1 MCLNGFSRRIKIPSY
16 EFLNKDTNEIEEH
29 RMSYK
34 ELDSFKENNPH
45 LERHFSYENLP
56 GLGDTMRMSINAGMK
71 ADAAFEKGVIERIK
85 KTVPGNTLARTHKT
99 KLPREW

>member
-1 MCLNGFSRRIKIPSY
+1 MPTY
-16 EFLNKDTNEIEEH
+16 EFLNKETNEIEEH
-29 RMSYK
+29 VMSYK
-34 ELDSFKENNPH
+34 VLDAFKEENPH

-85 KTVPGNTLARTHKT
+85 KTVPGNTLSRTHKT